1 MIASARLRYQAL
13 EPSLLEDLHRLVTDA
28 HIRRYMMDGIT
39 HPRAWTAARIADSE
53 RLQAERGVGLWLA
66 RRAEDGDLVGFC
78 GFLGFTSREPELLY
92 ALLEAHAG
100 QGYGLEMA
108 RAAIAEARR
117 HPGFGVIRAGV
128 DAVNSRSLRLLE
140 KLGFQRRGAQPGA
153 FGECLLLHLPS
164 VVRLDH
170 VQLAMPAG
178 REPEARSF
186 YQGLLG
192 LPERPKPERLA
203 ARGGAWFESATVKV
217 HLGVEADFRPARK
230 AHPALIVDDLPA
242 ALERLRRAG
251 LAVPPAE
258 PGESV
263 YVDDPFGNRLELI
276 AGP

>member
-1 MIASARLRYQAL
+1 MLIPTVPAMSPIRAITIIISSNVNPAWRLSVSIVHLRREVPQDACRRKTLVVFAARSGGGPRCQEGEAPGCRPDTRAAPASAAARARSAGVIASARLRYQAL

-66 RRAEDGDLVGFC
+66 RRADDGDLVGFC

-92 ALLEAHAG
+92 ALVEAHAG

-164 VVRLDH
+164 VVRLD
-170 VQLAMPAG
+170 
-178 REPEARSF
+178 
-186 YQGLLG
+186 
-192 LPERPKPERLA
+192 
-203 ARGGAWFESATVKV
+203 
-217 HLGVEADFRPARK
+217 
-230 AHPALIVDDLPA
+230 
-242 ALERLRRAG
+242 
-251 LAVPPAE
+251 
-258 PGESV
+258 
-263 YVDDPFGNRLELI
+263 
-276 AGP
+276 